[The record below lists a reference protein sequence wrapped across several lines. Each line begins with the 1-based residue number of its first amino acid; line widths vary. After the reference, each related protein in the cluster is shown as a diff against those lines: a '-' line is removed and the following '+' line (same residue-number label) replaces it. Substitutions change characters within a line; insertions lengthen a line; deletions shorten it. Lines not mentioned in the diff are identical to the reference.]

1 MASVNSRMASEAV
14 RHRLYLF
21 RYGEGQARR
30 MTQLL
35 RRMAVDVVGRLP
47 YALEESRITADNY
60 TVKRLEAIKAAIN
73 PTIQRIYKGIYGQ
86 LKADLEALSNGELA
100 YQYQI
105 WREIIPKPVLNFVGG
120 LVEIPETQVWAAA
133 NSRPFQGVLLRD
145 IPSLLGDGLTD
156 AIGRAVQQGI
166 LQGETYDQ
174 ITRRVRGSAAAGYKD
189 GVIGTS
195 ERNLANVTRSAVSH
209 VAAEARD
216 KIGEANAPLI
226 KSEQWLSTLDNK
238 TSKLCIIRDQLLYMR
253 DKKHTPIGH
262 SVPYGAGPGRLHFN
276 CRSTSTFVF
285 KSWEELGIPG
295 VKIKGAS
302 RASMNG
308 QVPIYMDYSSWVER
322 QPMSTL
328 TQVFGVERAQLIR
341 DGKISPPDLFNDKGE
356 YLTLAQLRALDRIPD
371 DD

>member
-73 PTIQRIYKGIYGQ
+73 PTIQRIYKSIYGQ

-133 NSRPFQGVLLRD
+133 NSRPFHGVLLRD

-341 DGKISPPDLFNDKGE
+341 DGKISPPDLFSDKGE

>member
-73 PTIQRIYKGIYGQ
+73 PTIQRIYKSIYGQ

-156 AIGRAVQQGI
+156 AIGRAVQHGI

-209 VAAEARD
+209 VASEARD